1 MALFGQTRLFP
12 VKAPSLKS
20 LDWKF
25 GAAAGILITPLP
37 LRIELQFLQITLLE
51 HDPCS
56 VDAEI
61 ML

>member
-1 MALFGQTRLFP
+1 M
-12 VKAPSLKS
+12 
-20 LDWKF
+20 KF

-56 VDAEI
+56 VGAEI